1 MNPEFSN
8 VHEWVEQARQA
19 LLRGDKNA
27 AQTLGEQA
35 ALAAPDLEDAWL
47 ILAAS
52 DSNPDD
58 ALAYAKKA
66 LELNPNSSR
75 AHQAVAWTNGRLQQA
90 HRKPDRVEIS
100 SSGVARSSVRPVSP
114 KIELEKSP
122 AASSGKRR
130 LLLYGG
136 ALSLLA
142 CVAIVFVAWSAF
154 SNLSFASI
162 IDRGVAPPVAA
173 QETLWASAEIAK
185 PTVTPLNAGSA
196 MTQQTATT
204 LPATETPLPV
214 PATETP
220 LSSPAAPTPTPVT
233 SPTAILTDE
242 PTNVPMAT
250 ETPGILAMEIVADT
264 PTSVYIPPT
273 VAPPAA
279 PTASAGTR
287 GGVRWIDVDLTNQM
301 VYAYEGDAIVNSFLV
316 STGTSMTPT
325 VTGKFKIW
333 IKLRKT
339 DMSGP
344 GYYLPDVP
352 YTMYFY
358 KGYGLHG
365 TYWHSNFGTPM
376 SHGCVNLSIPDAE
389 WLYYWA
395 SEGTV
400 VNVHY

>member
-1 MNPEFSN
+1 MNPELSN

-19 LLRGDKNA
+19 LLRGDKNT
-27 AQTLGEQA
+27 AQALGEQA

-75 AHQAVAWTNGRLQQA
+75 AHQAVAWTSGRLQQA
-90 HRKPDRVEIS
+90 HRKPESVEIS
-100 SSGVARSSVRPVSP
+100 SSGVARSSVRPALP
-114 KIELEKSP
+114 KIESKKSP
-122 AASSGKRR
+122 ASSSGKRR

-162 IDRGVAPPVAA
+162 FDRAAAPPVAA

-185 PTVTPLNAGSA
+185 PTVTPLNADPA
-196 MTQQTATT
+196 MTQQIATAP
-204 LPATETPLPV
+204 PATETPLPV
-214 PATETP
+214 PATEAP
-220 LSSPAAPTPTPVT
+220 LSSPVAPTPTPVT
-233 SPTAILTDE
+233 PPTAIPTDE
-242 PTNVPMAT
+242 PTNIPMAT

-273 VAPPAA
+273 AAPPAA

>member
-19 LLRGDKNA
+19 LLRGDKNT
-27 AQTLGEQA
+27 AQALGEQA

-75 AHQAVAWTNGRLQQA
+75 AHQAVAWTSGRLQQA
-90 HRKPDRVEIS
+90 HRNPERVEIS
-100 SSGVARSSVRPVSP
+100 SSGVVRSSVRPASP
-114 KIELEKSP
+114 KIESKKSP

-162 IDRGVAPPVAA
+162 FDRAAAPPVAA

-185 PTVTPLNAGSA
+185 PTVTPLNAGPA
-196 MTQQTATT
+196 MTQQIATA
-204 LPATETPLPV
+204 LPATETPLPI
-214 PATETP
+214 PATEAP
-220 LSSPAAPTPTPVT
+220 LPSPVAPTPTPVT
-233 SPTAILTDE
+233 PPTAIPTDE

-273 VAPPAA
+273 AAPPAA